1 LLDLDTFGRSA
12 NAFKK
17 EGFPFAAGRIQN
29 IDRLGLPMHHYIV
42 IEGPLG
48 VGKTSLA
55 MMVAEKLDGQALLE
69 DVEENPFLVSFYQ
82 NPEKYAFQ
90 TQIFFLLRRYH
101 LTSELAQIDLFN
113 RVTVSDFLFDKDR
126 VFARSNLGNQEYW
139 LYEQLFQILRKR
151 ILAPD
156 LVIFLQA
163 RTEVLSE
170 RIQRRNTKYER
181 SISYK
186 YLDKINQ
193 AFNEYFFHYSDSPLL
208 VVNASEIDF
217 VHNPE
222 DFEDLMDHIQNMKSG
237 TQYYVPMSSKR

>member
-126 VFARSNLGNQEYW
+126 VFARSNLGDQEYW